1 MQESFQYI
9 LDHYL
14 EHNGRATKADPS
26 YKVLCVDLKHEIESF
41 LSSYGDLKVKGSIG
55 NGNRALCPWLAVMN
69 RKIGTS
75 TTHGLYIVYLFCSDM
90 KGFYLSLNQGIT
102 YFARQY
108 KNKKYIYA
116 EKVAQYFQKEIPSSP
131 FSADPISLGS
141 SRGELGYGY
150 EKTNIISKHYSSHNF
165 SDNELKRDLEK
176 MMEIYSYLLS
186 YFPSFS
192 YEKIV
197 EDILNY
203 ISLNGDED
211 RKKRFLVKGE
221 EAEKILK
228 DVLEEKNAF
237 DDLEL
242 QLEEVEPRCEI
253 SHHLKALDL
262 EKTIHK
268 KVDYIAQASKNAEDG
283 ARGEA
288 LALEYERK
296 RLANIGLSD
305 YIDKISWVSVES
317 DSFGYDIASYDLID
331 GKVKKIQ
338 IEVKTTSSKI
348 DREFFVSKAEVETS
362 KRLSNTYYIYRIYHL
377 YSLHPKIYRVR
388 GALTDNFEIDPI
400 SYVAY
405 YRGPASIALRK

>member
-1 MQESFQYI
+1 MFKTIANAFKVKEVRNKI
-9 LDHYL
+9 LLTLLLLFIFRVGCWIPLPGIDISVFSQTASENQFL
-14 EHNGRATKADPS
+14 G
-26 YKVLCVDLKHEIESF
+26 L
-41 LSSYGDLKVKGSIG
+41 LSSISGGALANGSIL
-55 NGNRALCPWLAVMN
+55 ALGV
-69 RKIGTS
+69 
-75 TTHGLYIVYLFCSDM
+75 
-90 KGFYLSLNQGIT
+90 
-102 YFARQY
+102 
-108 KNKKYIYA
+108 
-116 EKVAQYFQKEIPSSP
+116 SP
-131 FSADPISLGS
+131 
-141 SRGELGYGY
+141 
-150 EKTNIISKHYSSHNF
+150 
-165 SDNELKRDLEK
+165 
-176 MMEIYSYLLS
+176 
-186 YFPSFS
+186 
-192 YEKIV
+192 
-197 EDILNY
+197 Y
-203 ISLNGDED
+203 ISASIIIQLLTVAIPALERLSKEGGDEG